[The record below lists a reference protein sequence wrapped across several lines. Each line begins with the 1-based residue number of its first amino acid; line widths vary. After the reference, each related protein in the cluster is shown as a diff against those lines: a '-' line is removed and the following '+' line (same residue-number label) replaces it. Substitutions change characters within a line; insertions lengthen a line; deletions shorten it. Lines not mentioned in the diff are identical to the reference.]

1 MSIQEHVILVN
12 DQGKVIGTQEKYAA
26 HTSHT
31 PLHLAFSSWLFN
43 ANGECLITR
52 RALSKKAW
60 PGVWTNSVCGHPQA
74 DEATE
79 QAIIRRCR
87 FEVGAEI
94 TDITPIAP
102 EFRYREAD
110 PSGII
115 ENEICPVYAARVTN
129 TLAINDWSISGW
141 SWTRYSA
148 RWTPHRGHL
157 ARGWCR
163 KRTPRVKNSAPSR
176 RNKKAP
182 AINARGFFY
191 VLKAYFTGRIAGN
204 RITSRMVWLLVNS
217 ITIRSIPIPRPAV
230 GGRPCSSAVT

>member
-94 TDITPIAP
+94 T
-102 EFRYREAD
+102 E
-110 PSGII
+110 PS
-115 ENEICPVYAARVTN
+115 
-129 TLAINDWSISGW
+129 
-141 SWTRYSA
+141 
-148 RWTPHRGHL
+148 
-157 ARGWCR
+157 
-163 KRTPRVKNSAPSR
+163 
-176 RNKKAP
+176 
-182 AINARGFFY
+182 
-191 VLKAYFTGRIAGN
+191 
-204 RITSRMVWLLVNS
+204 
-217 ITIRSIPIPRPAV
+217 
-230 GGRPCSSAVT
+230 